1 MGKWLG
7 LALVGAAGVSGYVL
21 WQQQVQHQAVGD
33 SGARHSAAPAAGT
46 SGLASDAAQ
55 LAQAARQ
62 ARAGVAG
69 VAGSAEATSGA
80 ADLPVPNASLARASA
95 SHVSALQAHVTHVAH
110 AGAAHAASGATVP
123 ATGAAPVAQP
133 GPTARRGALPANTPV
148 FVLNSLSGNVSVI
161 DPTSWTEV
169 GRIQTGKEPHHLYL
183 TPDEHS
189 VIVANAGAD
198 SLTFIDPRTG
208 DVQRTLR
215 GILDPYHLRFS
226 PNMQWFVTAANR
238 LNHIDLYRWDGTT
251 PTLVKRIATGK
262 TPSHLWID
270 SGSRWVWASMQDSD
284 ELVVVDLAT
293 QTLTHRVPTGE
304 LPADVYV
311 TPDDKT
317 LLLGLTGGSGVEVYD
332 VAGGKA
338 PKLIGKIA
346 TGKGSHAFRSAGDG
360 RHVYVSNR
368 VENTISKIDTQ
379 TLKTVASFKA
389 PAGPDCMDVLA
400 DGKTL
405 VVGSRWAGKLS
416 VIDTDTGKLIQQVP
430 VGKSPHGVWTL
441 NHVTRQ

>member
-1 MGKWLG
+1 
-7 LALVGAAGVSGYVL
+7 
-21 WQQQVQHQAVGD
+21 
-33 SGARHSAAPAAGT
+33 
-46 SGLASDAAQ
+46 
-55 LAQAARQ
+55 
-62 ARAGVAG
+62 
-69 VAGSAEATSGA
+69 
-80 ADLPVPNASLARASA
+80 
-95 SHVSALQAHVTHVAH
+95 
-110 AGAAHAASGATVP
+110 
-123 ATGAAPVAQP
+123 VAQP

-208 DVQRTLR
+208 EVQRTLR

-270 SGSRWVWASMQDSD
+270 SGSRWVWASMQDSN

-338 PKLIGKIA
+338 PELVGTIA
-346 TGKGSHAFRSAGDG
+346 TGKGAHAFRAAGD
-360 RHVYVSNR
+360 RQHVYVSNR
-368 VENTISKIDTQ
+368 VANTISKIDYHQMTA
-379 TLKTVASFKA
+379 VASMPA
-389 PAGPDCMDVLA
+389 PSGPDCMDVSA
-400 DGKTL
+400 DGSL
-405 VVGSRWAGKLS
+405 IMVGSRWAGKLS
-416 VIDTDTGKLIQQVP
+416 LIDVRKRQVVHQVK

-441 NHVTRQ
+441 DHAART